1 VSRDPTA
8 DETAVILGLL
18 KRAGSVAE
26 LRRWIKLTRQ
36 KPARG
41 AGRPPGRKF
50 DKDELILA
58 AMRRVQAKARE
69 RGEEPLSLTRL
80 LRENASAIMGRPP
93 SEWGASKEAMVKR
106 VLALDRRQRKH
117 GLDTPAWLRSMS
129 EATDAFYYNTI
140 EAPDAENSE

>member
-26 LRRWIKLTRQ
+26 LRRWIALARR

-41 AGRPPGRKF
+41 AGRPPGPKY

-58 AMRRVQAKARE
+58 AIKRAQDKARE
-69 RGEEPLSLTRL
+69 RGEQPLSLTRL
-80 LRENASAIMGRPP
+80 LRMNARAIMGRAP
-93 SEWGASKEAMVKR
+93 SGWGASEDAMVKR
-106 VLALDRRQRKH
+106 VLALDRRQR
-117 GLDTPAWLRSMS
+117 M
-129 EATDAFYYNTI
+129 
-140 EAPDAENSE
+140 ENSE